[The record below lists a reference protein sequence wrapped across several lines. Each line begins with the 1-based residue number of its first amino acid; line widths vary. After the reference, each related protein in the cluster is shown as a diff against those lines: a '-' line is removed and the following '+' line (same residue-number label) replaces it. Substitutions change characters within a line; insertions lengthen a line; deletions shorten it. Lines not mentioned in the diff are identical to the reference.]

1 MFEKLEENR
10 PLSLCIIMYH
20 YFHVLGCFTVLSSG
34 GCYTWD
40 TWDIVRMQF
49 GRATGYTST
58 YVVINQTSLIQQ
70 CKWDITLYH

>member
-1 MFEKLEENR
+1 
-10 PLSLCIIMYH
+10 MYH
-20 YFHVLGCFTVLSSG
+20 YVSLFSCFRMFYCSIFGV
-34 GCYTWD
+34 CYTWD
-40 TWDIVRMQF
+40 KWDIVRMQF